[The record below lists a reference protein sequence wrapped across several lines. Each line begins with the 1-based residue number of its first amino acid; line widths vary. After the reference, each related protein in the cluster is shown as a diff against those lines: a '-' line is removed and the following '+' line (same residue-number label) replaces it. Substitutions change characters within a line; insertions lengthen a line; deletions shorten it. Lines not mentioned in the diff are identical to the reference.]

1 MKEKL
6 VGVTFM
12 TYFPPRVGYFSIYPI
27 IHLICTF
34 KKCIFQSSI
43 LNNLLSDTKI
53 KEKPIMDKH
62 NGNYKIKLLTDL
74 CFSIKS
80 QARTPTEKTCS

>member
-12 TYFPPRVGYFSIYPI
+12 TYFSIYPI

-34 KKCIFQSSI
+34 KKMYISI
-43 LNNLLSDTKI
+43 VYTK
-53 KEKPIMDKH
+53 
-62 NGNYKIKLLTDL
+62 
-74 CFSIKS
+74 
-80 QARTPTEKTCS
+80 

>member
-12 TYFPPRVGYFSIYPI
+12 TYSRREWGIFRFTLSYTLFA
-27 IHLICTF
+27 LL

-43 LNNLLSDTKI
+43 LNNLLSDIKI

-74 CFSIKS
+74 CFSI
-80 QARTPTEKTCS
+80 